1 VAEGAVL
8 QVWRHRTYGKRPPR
22 EEMRDR
28 REVRERE
35 EGEEDRVK
43 GEREE
48 ARVKERDEEARREEE
63 RKDGKEREERYRDIN
78 KGRDSSREDS

>member
-1 VAEGAVL
+1 
-8 QVWRHRTYGKRPPR
+8 
-22 EEMRDR
+22 MRDR

-35 EGEEDRVK
+35 KGEEDKVK

-48 ARVKERDEEARREEE
+48 VRDKERDKEVRREEE
-63 RKDGKEREERYRDIN
+63 RKDSKEREERYRDIN